1 MIETDST
8 INAKT
13 KFANDFLGL
22 RSHSYIINHDG
33 TFITHPDASRIM
45 KDTFF
50 HHIKPYKDSMLE
62 KLIEK
67 IRTGRMSDKESEEKY
82 LYDGQKSYLF
92 FTPVKYTEWI
102 IVTVV
107 PSETID
113 LWGIVNGLVLLALMA
128 FSMLA
133 IIVLYHFYA
142 RRYLQPKQ
150 NECRK
155 E

>member
-1 MIETDST
+1 
-8 INAKT
+8 
-13 KFANDFLGL
+13 
-22 RSHSYIINHDG
+22 
-33 TFITHPDASRIM
+33 
-45 KDTFF
+45 
-50 HHIKPYKDSMLE
+50 MLE

-150 NECRK
+150 N
-155 E
+155 